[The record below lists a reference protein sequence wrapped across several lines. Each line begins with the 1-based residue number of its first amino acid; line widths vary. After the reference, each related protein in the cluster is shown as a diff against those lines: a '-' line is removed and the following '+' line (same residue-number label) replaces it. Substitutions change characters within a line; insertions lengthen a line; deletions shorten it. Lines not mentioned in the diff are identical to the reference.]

1 MNLLLDTNIVI
12 FYLAGSSRL
21 SDLLQ
26 DIIVHLS
33 FITELELLS
42 YPGLDSKEMN
52 KVKTFIKEC
61 SLHTISDEI
70 KQETIRIRKKY
81 KLKLPDSI
89 IAATAISENIPLFTA
104 DNDFMK
110 VNELS
115 VIDFEY

>member
-1 MNLLLDTNIVI
+1 MNLLLDTNIAI
-12 FYLAGSSRL
+12 FYLSGSPRL

-26 DIIVHLS
+26 NTFVHLS

-52 KVKTFIKEC
+52 NIKTFVNDC
-61 SLHTISDEI
+61 SLHSISGKI
-70 KQETIRIRKKY
+70 KEETIRIRKTY

-104 DNDFMK
+104 DNDFMR
-110 VNELS
+110 VDELS
-115 VIDFEY
+115 VIDFEN